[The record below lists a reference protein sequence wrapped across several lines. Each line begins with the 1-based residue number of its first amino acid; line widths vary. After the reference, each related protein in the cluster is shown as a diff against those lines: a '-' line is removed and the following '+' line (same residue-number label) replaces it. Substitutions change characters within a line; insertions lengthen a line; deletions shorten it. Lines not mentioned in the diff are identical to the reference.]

1 MIVLYY
7 RWTYPVFGSH
17 INAVQTKK
25 AKQGIGDNALINP
38 ALHCSAFTSL
48 LSAAD
53 HQLIIAWRKPT
64 ATELKACRHFTPA
77 MPKAFL
83 WMLLT
88 NWSSEWTSL
97 KSSTNLLALL
107 SHLHVLIKYIWFNN
121 YYEHFIELM
130 IVLLVVSTWLILHQF
145 TCLLSA
151 PLHALHAYEDVHLH

>member
-7 RWTYPVFGSH
+7 RWTNPVFGSH
-17 INAVQTKK
+17 INAAQTQK
-25 AKQGIGDNALINP
+25 AKQGIGDNALIDP

-64 ATELKACRHFTPA
+64 AKELEACRHFTPA

-97 KSSTNLLALL
+97 KNLLALL
-107 SHLHVLIKYIWFNN
+107 SHLHVLIKYIWFNS